1 MKQEPM
7 TDDKPMALLFEEAI
21 GLSKMDLGGKGFGL
35 VEMTRLGL
43 PVPPGLIIPTYVCRE
58 YYRLGRLPDGLM
70 DSVLEKIKKIEA
82 KVGRKFGSKEKPLL
96 LSVRSGAP
104 VSMPG
109 MMDTIL
115 NLGLNDEVVESL
127 AEETGN
133 RRFAYDAYRRLLE
146 IFGRVVLKVPDEKF
160 DEAFERCKEKV
171 GVSKDVEL
179 PAEALTEIVKEFKEI
194 IREAAGIEFPQDPR
208 KQLEMSVEAVFK
220 SWNNPRA
227 KMYRRMYKI
236 SDELGTAV
244 NVQMM
249 VFGNLGWNSGTG
261 VCFTRDPSTGEKRL
275 YGEYLRNA
283 QGEDVVSGVRTP
295 KPIDELKK
303 EFPKIYEQLLKIA
316 ETLERHFKDM
326 QDIEFT
332 IQEGKLYILQTRTG
346 KRTPRAAVKIAVDM
360 VKEGLI
366 TKEEAVGRVD
376 LKEVIR
382 LLQPRI
388 SSKCD
393 LKPIAKGLNASPG
406 IAIGKVVFKIED
418 AVKYSRMGEKVILV
432 RPETKPEDIKG
443 VVAAVGVLTSR
454 GGRTSHAA
462 VVTRALG
469 KPAVVGAEAIKIDL
483 ENELFKVNNTVV
495 KKLDVIT
502 IDGGTGNIYLG
513 EVPLEKPK
521 LSPELREFLEWAIEL
536 GKPVPK
542 IAQELLSSP

>member
-1 MKQEPM
+1 M

-82 KVGRKFGSKEKPLL
+82 KVGRKFGSREKPLL

-115 NLGLNDEVVESL
+115 NLGLNDEIVESL
-127 AEETGN
+127 AEETGS

-146 IFGRVVLKVPDEKF
+146 IFGKVVLKIPDKKF
-160 DEAFERCKEKV
+160 DEAFERCEKKI

-179 PAEALTEIVKEFKEI
+179 PAEALMEVVNEFKEI
-194 IREAAGIEFPQDPR
+194 IREVAGMEFPQDPR
-208 KQLEMSVEAVFK
+208 KQLEMAIEAVFK

-244 NVQMM
+244 NIQMM

-295 KPIDELKK
+295 KPIDELRK

-346 KRTPRAAVKIAVDM
+346 KRTPKAAVKIAVDM

-418 AVKYSRMGEKVILV
+418 AVKYSKMGEKVILV

-483 ENELFKVNNTVV
+483 ENELFKVDNTVV

-502 IDGGTGNIYLG
+502 IDGGTGNVYLG

>member
-1 MKQEPM
+1 M

>member
-1 MKQEPM
+1 M

-82 KVGRKFGSKEKPLL
+82 KVGRKFGSREKPLL

-115 NLGLNDEVVESL
+115 NLGLNDEIVESL
-127 AEETGN
+127 AEETGS

-146 IFGRVVLKVPDEKF
+146 IFGKVVLKIPDKKF
-160 DEAFERCKEKV
+160 DEAFERCEKKI

-179 PAEALTEIVKEFKEI
+179 PAEALMEVVNEFKEI
-194 IREAAGIEFPQDPR
+194 IREVAGMEFPQDPR
-208 KQLEMSVEAVFK
+208 KQLEMAIEAVFK

-244 NVQMM
+244 NIQMM

-295 KPIDELKK
+295 KPIDELRK

-346 KRTPRAAVKIAVDM
+346 KRTPKAAVKIAVDM

-418 AVKYSRMGEKVILV
+418 AVKYSKMGEKVILV

-483 ENELFKVNNTVV
+483 ENELFKVDNTVV
-495 KKLDVIT
+495 KKFDVIT

>member
-1 MKQEPM
+1 M

-58 YYRLGRLPDGLM
+58 YYRLGRLPNGLM

-82 KVGRKFGSKEKPLL
+82 KVGRKFGSREKPLL
-96 LSVRSGAP
+96 FSVRSGAP

-115 NLGLNDEVVESL
+115 NLGLNDEIVESL

-146 IFGRVVLKVPDEKF
+146 IFGKVVLKIPDKKF
-160 DEAFERCKEKV
+160 DEAFERCEKKI

-179 PAEALTEIVKEFKEI
+179 PAEALMEVVNEFKEI
-194 IREAAGIEFPQDPR
+194 IREVAGMEFPQDPR
-208 KQLEMSVEAVFK
+208 KQLEMAIEAVFK

-244 NVQMM
+244 NIQMM

-295 KPIDELKK
+295 KPIDELRK

-346 KRTPRAAVKIAVDM
+346 KRTPKAAVKIAVDM

-418 AVKYSRMGEKVILV
+418 AVKYSKMGEKVILV

-483 ENELFKVNNTVV
+483 ENELFEVDNTVV
-495 KKLDVIT
+495 KKFDVIT

-542 IAQELLSSP
+542 VAQELLSSP